1 VASRFKLPF
10 SERERFA
17 RNKRDRYYR
26 DPVYRLKRINE
37 TRQRSGQAPY
47 ERSMRL
53 SCAWCRRDAAI
64 GLTKETARQAA
75 ASYWSLWK
83 GDKGELA

>member
-47 ERSMRL
+47 ETLDEVKLRVV
-53 SCAWCRRDAAI
+53 
-64 GLTKETARQAA
+64 QA
-75 ASYWSLWK
+75 
-83 GDKGELA
+83 